1 MSTAQ
6 RSPSP
11 SAWSLALR
19 RVRGGV
25 GRVMALWNRSI
36 QFRVVAT
43 TLVLSVAVMV
53 LLGVVVVGQVRNG
66 LLDAKVASARSQA
79 QGGFAD
85 ARAQADEI
93 ATNPSRHVQVPT
105 GVPAATPGSGNRVNT
120 GDWLNALVKQLSSGG
135 QGVYDVAATSQDTAD
150 NPPGSGRSPR
160 ASGDVVPDSSV
171 PAELRREVGLK
182 RGVALLQYTQIVRE
196 GQHGD
201 GSAETT
207 REAGLVVGA
216 QLEDPDGGSYQL
228 YYFFSFAPE
237 EKTLGLVRS
246 TLATA
251 GVFLVLLLVAIAALV
266 TRWVV
271 TPVRMAARIA
281 ERLAAGRLEE
291 RMRVVGADD
300 LARLGSSFN
309 KMASNLQNQIRQLEE
324 LSRVQRRFV
333 SDVSH
338 ELRTPLTTVRMAA
351 DVLHEARE
359 DFDPATRRSAELLQ
373 NQLDR
378 FEALLSDLLEI
389 SRFDAGAAVLDAEP
403 VDLRDLVR
411 RVVEGAEPL
420 AERRGSRLVVRAP
433 DKPCVAEVDPRRID
447 RVLRNLVVNAVEHG
461 EGHDVVVTVAGG
473 EDSVAVAVRDY
484 GVGLKPGESSLVFA
498 RFWRADPARAR
509 TTGGTGLG
517 LSIALEDAHL
527 HGGWLQAWG
536 EPGGGSQFRLS
547 LPKTAGGELVR
558 SPLPLEPE
566 DSRANRGLGPAGSPY
581 RRTVR
586 AAGPAGGNR

>member
-1 MSTAQ
+1 M
-6 RSPSP
+6 
-11 SAWSLALR
+11 
-19 RVRGGV
+19 
-25 GRVMALWNRSI
+25 
-36 QFRVVAT
+36 
-43 TLVLSVAVMV
+43 
-53 LLGVVVVGQVRNG
+53 
-66 LLDAKVASARSQA
+66 
-79 QGGFAD
+79 
-85 ARAQADEI
+85 
-93 ATNPSRHVQVPT
+93 
-105 GVPAATPGSGNRVNT
+105 
-120 GDWLNALVKQLSSGG
+120 
-135 QGVYDVAATSQDTAD
+135 
-150 NPPGSGRSPR
+150 
-160 ASGDVVPDSSV
+160 
-171 PAELRREVGLK
+171 
-182 RGVALLQYTQIVRE
+182 
-196 GQHGD
+196 
-201 GSAETT
+201 
-207 REAGLVVGA
+207 
-216 QLEDPDGGSYQL
+216 
-228 YYFFSFAPE
+228 
-237 EKTLGLVRS
+237 
-246 TLATA
+246 
-251 GVFLVLLLVAIAALV
+251 FLVLLLVAIAALV
-266 TRWVV
+266 TRQVV

-420 AERRGSRLVVRAP
+420 AERRGSRLVVRVP

-461 EGHDVVVTVAGG
+461 EGHDVVVSVAGG

-517 LSIALEDAHL
+517 LSIALEDANL

-586 AAGPAGGNR
+586 AAGSPGGSR